1 MIPRQAVSETIRR
14 ATARDL
20 DAVVAIE
27 RVSFSDPPWS
37 RSAFAAL
44 LEDPHV
50 QFLVA
55 TVNHEGPGP
64 GSGVWGPGSIGIGK
78 AVTGSAD
85 RIAGYVVTWVV
96 FDEGDLSNL
105 AVDPGLRR
113 RGIGR
118 RLLDAAVAGAQT
130 AGAHALFLEVRE
142 SNAVALQLYSGR
154 GFSRVG
160 RRRSYYRQPAEDALV
175 LRLDL
180 AREAGIDARAAP

>member
-1 MIPRQAVSETIRR
+1 MIPRQAVSETIRP

-37 RSAFAAL
+37 RSAFASL
-44 LEDPHV
+44 LQDPHV

-55 TVNHEGPGP
+55 TVNHEGRDR
-64 GSGVWGPGSIGIGK
+64 GSVVWGRGSDGIDK
-78 AVTGSAD
+78 SATGSAD

-96 FDEGDLSNL
+96 FDQGDLSNL

-113 RGIGR
+113 LGIGR
-118 RLLDAAVAGAQT
+118 RLLDAAIAGAQR

-142 SNAVALQLYSGR
+142 SNAVALQLYSAR
-154 GFSRVG
+154 GFSPVG
-160 RRRSYYRQPAEDALV
+160 RRRGYYRQPAEDALV

-180 AREAGIDARAAP
+180 TREAGIDSRAAP

>member
-14 ATARDL
+14 EPPPRTSTPWWRSSESRSPTRRGHARRL
-20 DAVVAIE
+20 
-27 RVSFSDPPWS
+27 RHCWRTRTCSFSS
-37 RSAFAAL
+37 RPSTTK
-44 LEDPHV
+44 DRV
-50 QFLVA
+50 RKK
-55 TVNHEGPGP
+55 
-64 GSGVWGPGSIGIGK
+64 GSGVQGPGSIGIGK
-78 AVTGSAD
+78 AATGSAD

-142 SNAVALQLYSGR
+142 SNALALQLYSGR

-160 RRRSYYRQPAEDALV
+160 RRPELLPAT
-175 LRLDL
+175 R
-180 AREAGIDARAAP
+180 